1 MEATRERCA
10 VLYRDIVRKFD
21 ALRPQTIRPAE
32 GFIKHD
38 YLIPAGYYK
47 QMWDWD
53 GFFIGC
59 HLASAGRPDL
69 LESWALNFAEAA
81 DSDGYVSG
89 RITTEGP
96 KPVFGAFA
104 MKPFLAQG
112 ALLASRALNDFGWLE
127 PVYGRIQNVCAYRER
142 TQFDGRYGLFFWDS
156 ALQSGADNSVVL
168 TNDVREPGAI
178 LGVDI
183 NVFQLREYKAL
194 ALIAGELG
202 KAAEE
207 AFYEDRAAALKKALV
222 GHHWDGDRFSFWNV
236 RRRDGRPIRRVSY
249 SNFVPF
255 IEKGLAAA
263 EDGREM
269 IRRYLWNADHML
281 APFGLRSLS
290 RSDPGYNNKNI
301 IFPYSNWQG
310 PVWPVANYLHFL
322 GLKNHGF
329 DDECRRLSL
338 TIGTLVSRDIDSCG
352 SMHENYHADEG
363 IPLAPTAEQSEDG
376 VFRGFVG
383 WNLLVQNMLAGVVE
397 NDWLTLE
404 IA

>member
-1 MEATRERCA
+1 MEITQERWTA
-10 VLYRDIVRKFD
+10 LHRDIVRKFD
-21 ALRPQTIRPAE
+21 VLRPQSIRPAE
-32 GFIKHD
+32 GFLKHD

-59 HLASAGRPDL
+59 HLVAAGHPDL
-69 LESWALNFAEAA
+69 LKSWTLNFAEAA
-81 DSDGYVSG
+81 DSGGYVSG

-112 ALLASRALNDFGWLE
+112 ALLASRALNDFGWIE
-127 PVYGRIQNVCAYRER
+127 PVYGRIRNVCAYREK
-142 TQFDGRYGLFFWDS
+142 TQFDGRYDLFFWDS

-194 ALIAGELG
+194 ALIAAELG
-202 KAAEE
+202 KPADR
-207 AFYEDRAAALKKALV
+207 AFYDDRAAALKKALV
-222 GHHWDGDRFSFWNV
+222 RYHWDGERFSFWNV
-236 RRRDGRPIRRVSY
+236 RRRDGRPVRRVSY
-249 SNFVPF
+249 SNFVPL
-255 IEKGLAAA
+255 IEKDLVSID
-263 EDGREM
+263 DGREM
-269 IRRYLWNADHML
+269 IRRYLWNSDHML

-290 RSDPGYNNKNI
+290 KSDPDYNNENI

-322 GLKNHGF
+322 GLRNYGF
-329 DDECRRLSL
+329 DNECRRLAFM
-338 TIGTLVSRDIDSCG
+338 IGELVSRDIVSCG

-363 IPLAPTAEQSEDG
+363 IPLTPTAEQSEDG

-383 WNLLVQNMLAGVVE
+383 WNLLVQNMLAGVAE
-397 NDWLTLE
+397 DDWLTLE